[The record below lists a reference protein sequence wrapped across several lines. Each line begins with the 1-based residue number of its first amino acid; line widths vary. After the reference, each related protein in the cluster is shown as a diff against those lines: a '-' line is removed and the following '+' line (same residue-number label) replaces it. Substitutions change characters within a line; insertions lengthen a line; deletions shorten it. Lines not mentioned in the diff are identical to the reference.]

1 MILVDTSLW
10 IDHINIPVANIP
22 VAELQDLLNADEV
35 LIHPM
40 VIGEIACGTI
50 RNRAEVVHYLRSL
63 PRIAEVS
70 HERVL
75 QEIEAGE
82 FMGRGIGF
90 IDAQPVKL
98 GYLRR

>member
-1 MILVDTSLW
+1 MDTSLW
-10 IDHINIPVANIP
+10 IDHINAP
-22 VAELQDLLNADEV
+22 VAELQDLLNANEA

-75 QEIEAGE
+75 QEIEAGG
-82 FMGRGIGF
+82 FMGGGIGF
-90 IDAQPVKL
+90 IGAHLLSSVIAGDSASL
-98 GYLRR
+98 

>member
-1 MILVDTSLW
+1 M
-10 IDHINIPVANIP
+10 
-22 VAELQDLLNADEV
+22 LNADEV